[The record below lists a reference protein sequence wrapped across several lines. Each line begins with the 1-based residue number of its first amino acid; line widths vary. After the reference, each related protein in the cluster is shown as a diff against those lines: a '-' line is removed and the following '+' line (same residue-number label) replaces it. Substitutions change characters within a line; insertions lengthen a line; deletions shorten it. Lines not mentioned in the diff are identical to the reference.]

1 MPCPEKFKET
11 LQEFGIEKDIINKI
25 NDGYENLVSGSPKKE
40 KAAYFKRATDILVEE
55 VDIDTVHKLYISN
68 SCCKGGLR
76 EKASKEFAKKY
87 ADLPYFE
94 RLKHIC
100 EVPYMGAPVLES
112 DNVICVNAVN
122 YGVSGKY
129 SCACSNY
136 NKAGF
141 TEKVAK
147 DYCYC
152 CAGHF
157 LHHYKI
163 MLGINLSVMDI
174 VSSPLD
180 SEGSMPCVIRF
191 HID

>member
-1 MPCPEKFKET
+1 MYNNIQYIRNRNYQFDENMSINSAALSTLNVIDMNQGDNCLELSQRMVISKSAVSQTVKKLET
-11 LQEFGIEKDIINKI
+11 L
-25 NDGYENLVSGSPKKE
+25 
-40 KAAYFKRATDILVEE
+40 
-55 VDIDTVHKLYISN
+55 
-68 SCCKGGLR
+68 GLR
-76 EKASKEFAKKY
+76 EKTSKKY
-87 ADLPYFE
+87 ADLTYFE

-112 DNVICVNAVN
+112 GNVICVNAVN
-122 YGVSGKY
+122 YGVSGK
-129 SCACSNY
+129 
-136 NKAGF
+136 
-141 TEKVAK
+141 
-147 DYCYC
+147 YC

-180 SEGSMPCVIRF
+180 NEGSMPCVIRF